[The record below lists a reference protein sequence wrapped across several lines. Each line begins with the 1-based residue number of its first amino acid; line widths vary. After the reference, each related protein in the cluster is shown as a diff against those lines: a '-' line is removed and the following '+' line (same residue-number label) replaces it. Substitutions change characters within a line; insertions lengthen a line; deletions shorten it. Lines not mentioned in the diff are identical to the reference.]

1 LRVNAREQPETE
13 NRPRHNR
20 KVLHATC
27 STHGGGIGFTNVVV
41 SKRDGVIE
49 FDPHVTGQCVLT
61 LDEDGA
67 CALREVLIEWL
78 G

>member
-1 LRVNAREQPETE
+1 MNAPEQPETE
-13 NRPRHNR
+13 NQSRHNR

-27 STHGGGIGFTNVVV
+27 STHGAGIGFTNVVV
-41 SKRDGVIE
+41 SKHDGMIE

-61 LDEDGA
+61 LDEDEA